1 MIRNFSIGILGPI
14 LHVLHHIFTM
24 YMIFT
29 ARKRSLGQGNIFTGV
44 YQSFCLGLGGLCAW
58 SHVPSEGSPSGG
70 VLCPGGKALSRA
82 VSVQGVSV

>member
-44 YQSFCLGLGGLCAW
+44 CQSFCLGWGVSVPGPMFLLRGL
-58 SHVPSEGSPSGG
+58 
-70 VLCPGGKALSRA
+70 LPGGFSVRGEALSRV